1 MSHSD
6 EKKSETSARVH
17 DATNDIY
24 SIDDT
29 PGLDRVYY
37 AKAMLL
43 NNAIQE
49 IGMGKY
55 QVGLRLYST
64 RRGISTNLLSRIVV
78 ALLRRRFRMVRR
90 QSVARKYVIS

>member
-1 MSHSD
+1 MSHFD
-6 EKKSETSARVH
+6 EKKSETSVRVH
-17 DATNDIY
+17 DTTNDIY

-37 AKAMLL
+37 AKAVLL

-64 RRGISTNLLSRIVV
+64 RRGISINLSCTVV
-78 ALLRRRFRMVRR
+78 ALLRCRFRMVRR
-90 QSVARKYVIS
+90 QSVARKYAIS